1 MAYSKNIL
9 QNCSYHFAPRDESV
23 VCMLELKLSREQME
37 SEAELSCNYT
47 LDNNGHQ
54 SRDKILIMS
63 HLTTILTIVTIL
75 PVVNIAFSIKTI
87 IIFCW

>member
-1 MAYSKNIL
+1 MLRDYSGMAYSKNIL

-54 SRDKILIMS
+54 SRDKNDDGDDRG
-63 HLTTILTIVTIL
+63 H
-75 PVVNIAFSIKTI
+75 
-87 IIFCW
+87 